1 MRKSVVVL
9 VILVAGLA
17 WLWIDQKAE
26 ASPHAVRTVTR
37 PPMVN
42 IAHERLEAFTT
53 LNEIRGTLGMSS
65 LQENTALQQAAQAH
79 ADYLVRHKIS
89 SHFEKSTQKG
99 FTGSAPMDRTLR
111 AGYKARFVGEN
122 LSTRSR
128 NGLESLHG
136 LFSAIY
142 HRFGFL
148 NPSFDEVGIGIAQ
161 DKKDARNTAFVY
173 LMGNSEIARLCST
186 RSFHG
191 TGRYVYGVC
200 ADTKHRIDAW
210 AYDRAR
216 NAIKESNPK
225 ILIYPYDGQTD
236 VSPVFYQETPD
247 PLPGYDVSGFPVSVE
262 FNDRF
267 FRKVT
272 LVSFELFE
280 EGGGKMTPVRLLT
293 KGTDP
298 NHKLT
303 RRQFALLPLKRLKY
317 GTTYRAKLVYRHK
330 RKTRTLTWN
339 FTTIHPV
346 ETLKTI
352 RKNKTTLTL
361 KAGKGYWLYFEPS
374 DPHDVL
380 GTMRYPGDVYV
391 RFVDRNTMRLVL
403 DPERTRDFEIKGS
416 GRRIRIKI
424 AR

>member
-1 MRKSVVVL
+1 MRKSVVLL
-9 VILVAGLA
+9 VVFVAGLA
-17 WLWIDQKAE
+17 WFWIDQKAV
-26 ASPHAVRTVTR
+26 ASPRPVRTVTR
-37 PPMVN
+37 PPMEN

-53 LNEIRGTLGMSS
+53 LNEIRATLGMSS
-65 LQENTALQQAAQAH
+65 LQENTALRQAAQAH
-79 ADYLVRHKIS
+79 ADYLVRHRLS
-89 SHFEKSTQKG
+89 SHFEEGTRKG
-99 FTGSAPMDRTLR
+99 FTGTAPMDRALR

-122 LSTRSR
+122 LSTRSQ
-128 NGLESLHG
+128 NGLDSLQG

-173 LMGNSEIARLCST
+173 LMGNSEIGRLCAG
-186 RSFHG
+186 RGFHG

-200 ADTKHRIDAW
+200 ADPKHRIDAQ

-225 ILIYPYDGQTD
+225 ILIYPHDGQTE

-272 LVSFELFE
+272 LVSFQLFE
-280 EGGGKMTPVRLLT
+280 EGRGEVSSVRLLD
-293 KGTDP
+293 KHNDP

-317 GTTYRAKLVYRHK
+317 GTTYQVKLVYRHK
-330 RKTRTLTWN
+330 RKTHTRTWH
-339 FTTIHPV
+339 FRTIQPV

-352 RKNKTTLTL
+352 RKNKITLML
-361 KAGKGYWLYFEPS
+361 KAGKGYWLYFEPKN
-374 DPHDVL
+374 PHDVL
-380 GTMRYPGDVYV
+380 GTMQYPGDVYV

-403 DPERTRDFEIKGS
+403 DPDWMRSFEIKGS
-416 GRRIRIKI
+416 GRRIRIEVI
-424 AR
+424 Q

>member
-1 MRKSVVVL
+1 MRKSVMML
-9 VILVAGLA
+9 TILLAGVS
-17 WLWIDQKAE
+17 WLWVNQKTE
-26 ASPHAVRTVTR
+26 APPRPMRIVAR
-37 PPMVN
+37 PPMEN
-42 IAHERLEAFTT
+42 IAHERLEALTT
-53 LNEIRGTLGMSS
+53 LNEIRSTLGMSS
-65 LQENTALQQAAQAH
+65 LQENATLQQAAQAH
-79 ADYLVRHKIS
+79 AEYLVRHRLFT
-89 SHFEKSTQKG
+89 HFEESTRRG
-99 FTGSAPMDRTLR
+99 FTGSAPMDRALQV
-111 AGYKARFVGEN
+111 GYKARFVGEN
-122 LSTRSR
+122 LSTKSR
-128 NGLESLHG
+128 NGLESLYG

-161 DKKDARNTAFVY
+161 DKKDPRNTAFVY

-200 ADTKHRIDAW
+200 ADTQHRIDAQ

-216 NAIKESNPK
+216 NAIKEGNPK
-225 ILIYPYDGQTD
+225 IVIYPYDGQTE

-267 FRKVT
+267 FRTVT

-280 EGGGKMTPVRLLT
+280 KGGEKVASVRLLT
-293 KGTDP
+293 KRTDP

-303 RRQFALLPLKRLKY
+303 RHQFALLPLKRLKY
-317 GTTYRAKLVYRHK
+317 GTTYRVKLVYRNK
-330 RKTRTLTWN
+330 SKTYTLTWH
-339 FTTIHPV
+339 FTTIQPK

-352 RKNKTTLTL
+352 REKETTLTL
-361 KAGKGYWLYFEPS
+361 KAGEGVWLYFEPNN
-374 DPHDVL
+374 PHDVL
-380 GTMRYPGDVYV
+380 GTMQYPENVYV
-391 RFVDRNTMRLVL
+391 WFMDRNTIRLVL
-403 DPERTRDFEIKGS
+403 DPRRTQGFEIKGS
-416 GRRIRIKI
+416 GRRVQIRV